1 MGNLLKI
8 LMKDETS
15 KDAKDVFVDFENAQP
30 TEAERTVYDKVKI
43 VLEKSQTILKD
54 IQQYTGATEAIRQA
68 ISNPKSD
75 DLQDKAWQS
84 VCPLVGKLKNYY
96 EFSNE
101 VDGIVQEL
109 LQVLCSN
116 DLSPREHLEQQQ
128 ALFRQFADILDFV
141 LRFDDLKMTNPSI
154 QNDFSYYRR
163 TLSRMKLANEEHIVE
178 NIVSNEMANR
188 IALFYANSTPML
200 KVLSEAT
207 TKFVSTHKDLPVENT
222 TDCLST
228 MADICKVMIESPE
241 FTSRFQ
247 SVETKLFCLRVM
259 VGVII
264 LYDYVHPV
272 GAFAKGSSI
281 DIKGSIKVL
290 KDQEQRRVEGL
301 LNALRYTTLHLN
313 DESTPKTIK
322 SMLATN

>member
-8 LMKDETS
+8 LWREESS
-15 KDAKDVFVDFENAQP
+15 KDSRDVFVDFENAQP
-30 TEAERTVYDKVKI
+30 TEAELEVYGKVKI
-43 VLEKSQTILKD
+43 VLEKSRAILKD

-68 ISNPKSD
+68 ISNPKAEE
-75 DLQDKAWQS
+75 LQEKAWQA
-84 VCPLVGKLKNYY
+84 VCPLVGKLKSYY

-101 VDGIVQEL
+101 LDGIVQEL

-116 DLSPREHLEQQQ
+116 DLTPREHLEQQQ

-163 TLSRMKLANEEHIVE
+163 TLSRMKLANEEEIVD

-200 KVLSEAT
+200 KVLSDAT

-228 MADICKVMIESPE
+228 MANICKVMIESPD

-264 LYDYVHPV
+264 LYDHVHPV
-272 GAFAKGSSI
+272 GAFVKGSSI
-281 DIKGSIKVL
+281 DMKGSIKVL
-290 KDQEQRRVEGL
+290 KDQEVRRVEGL

-313 DESTPKTIK
+313 DESTPKAIK